1 MSILEPRPGI
11 LDIEPYVG
19 GKAALDGQERVI
31 KLSSNEGALGPS
43 KRAVAAVRD
52 VAGELHRYPD
62 IASIGVRQAIGEQHG
77 LDPARIVC
85 GCGSDELLNL
95 LAKGYAGPG
104 DEILMTEHAFAMYP
118 IVAMAAGASPI
129 AVPERDL
136 TADVDALLERVTERT
151 RLVFLANPN
160 NPTGSYLPRSELLR
174 LRAGLPERVLLVID
188 SAYAEYVELE
198 DYTDGADLVDEDEN
212 VVMTRTFSKAYAI
225 AALRLG
231 WAYCPSPVAGVLNR
245 LRVPFNV
252 TLPAQVAG
260 VAAMND
266 IAHRDAGRA
275 HNERWLPWFAE
286 RLGELGL
293 EPCPSIANFV
303 LVRFPDDPAKN
314 AAAADAFLNGRGI
327 IPRKVANYGLP
338 EYLRISIGRER
349 DMRAVVDAL
358 GDFMG

>member
-1 MSILEPRPGI
+1 MSVLEPRPGI

-19 GKAALDGQERVI
+19 GKAALEGQERVI

-43 KRAVAAVRD
+43 PHAVAAVRGMAD
-52 VAGELHRYPD
+52 ELHLYPD
-62 IASIGVRQAIGEQHG
+62 IASIGVREAVGALHG

-118 IVAMAAGASPI
+118 IVAMAAGASPVT
-129 AVPERDL
+129 APERAL
-136 TADVDALLERVTERT
+136 TADVDALLGRVTERT

-160 NPTGSYLPRSELLR
+160 NPTGTYLPKSELSR
-174 LRAGLPERVLLVID
+174 LRAGLPERVLLVVD
-188 SAYAEYVELE
+188 SAYAEYVALE
-198 DYTDGADLVDEDEN
+198 DYSDGADLVDQGEN
-212 VVMTRTFSKAYAI
+212 VVMTRTFSKAYAM

-231 WAYCPSPVAGVLNR
+231 WAYCPDPVAGVLNR
-245 LRVPFNV
+245 LRIPFNV

-260 VAAMND
+260 EAALRD
-266 IAHRDAGRA
+266 AAHREAGRA
-275 HNERWLPWFAE
+275 HNDRWLPWFAG

-293 EPCPSIANFV
+293 EPCPSVANFV
-303 LVRFPDDPAKN
+303 LVRFPDDPAKC
-314 AAAADAFLNGRGI
+314 ADAADTFLNSRGI

-338 EYLRISIGRER
+338 EYLRITVGRED

-358 GDFMG
+358 GDFLG